1 MIDGQILIDGAWRE
15 AAGGGTIAVVNP
27 SDGGRF
33 GALARGTAADVD
45 AAVRAARAALDSEW
59 GRMPAF
65 ERGRLLARL
74 GQLVLDNADDL
85 AALEARDVG
94 KPLRQAK
101 ADALALARY
110 FEFYGGAADKVHG
123 ATIPYQAGYTVM
135 TLREPHG
142 VTGHIIPWNY
152 PMQIL
157 GRSIGAALAMGNAA
171 VLKPGED
178 ASMSALRVGQLALE
192 AGLPAG
198 VLNIVTGY
206 GEEAGAA
213 LAAHP
218 GVDHV
223 SFTGSVEAGR
233 LVQQAAATHGCPVT
247 LELGGKSPQIVFGDA
262 DFDVALPMVVNAA
275 IQNAGQTCSAG
286 SRLLI
291 EEGAYDAFVAAVAE
305 RFHNLDAGPAEADLD
320 CGPLISERQKARVDG
335 YLAQAHKDRL
345 LLLAEGK
352 IAPNA
357 PADGFYAKPTL
368 LGDVPPDHLLAQ
380 EEVFG
385 PVLVAM
391 RFADEADAIRLANS
405 TPYGLA
411 AGVWTRRGGR
421 QLRLARAL
429 KVGQVFVNNYGAGG
443 GVELPFGGM
452 KGSGF
457 GREKGFEALYGFSAL
472 KTIAIRHG

>member
-1 MIDGQILIDGAWRE
+1 MIEGQILIDGAWRE
-15 AAGGGTIAVVNP
+15 LLGGGTIAAINP
-27 SDGGRF
+27 SDGSSF
-33 GALARGTAADVD
+33 GSLARGTAEDVD
-45 AAVRAARAALDSEW
+45 AAVRAARAALDGEW

-65 ERGRLLARL
+65 ERGRILARL
-74 GQLVLDNADDL
+74 GQLVLEQADAL
-85 AALEARDVG
+85 ADPRGARCRQA
-94 KPLRQAK
+94 LRQAK

-110 FEFYGGAADKVHG
+110 LEFYGGAADKVHG

-178 ASMSALRVGQLALE
+178 ASMSALMVGKLALE

-198 VLNIVTGY
+198 VLNIVTGH

-223 SFTGSVEAGR
+223 SFTGSLEAGR
-233 LVQQAAATHGCPVT
+233 LVQQAAATQGCAVT
-247 LELGGKSPQIVFGDA
+247 LSSAASRRRSCSPMPISTSPCRWWSTPRCRMPARPARPARACWSRTGSTTPCRRGRRP
-262 DFDVALPMVVNAA
+262 LPHARRRPGRGRPRLRSPDQSAA
-275 IQNAGQTCSAG
+275 EDPGRRLSGAGA
-286 SRLLI
+286 
-291 EEGAYDAFVAAVAE
+291 
-305 RFHNLDAGPAEADLD
+305 
-320 CGPLISERQKARVDG
+320 
-335 YLAQAHKDRL
+335 KDRL
-345 LLLAEGK
+345 LILAEGK

-357 PADGFYAKPTL
+357 PAEGFYAKPTL
-368 LGDVPPDHLLAQ
+368 LGDVPPDHPLAQ
-380 EEVFG
+380 EEMFG
-385 PVLVAM
+385 PVLAAM
-391 RFADEADAIRLANS
+391 RFTDEADAIRLANR

-411 AGVWTRRGGR
+411 AGVWTRAAAASCASRARSRPARCSSTATAPAAASSCVRRREGLGLGR
-421 QLRLARAL
+421 R
-429 KVGQVFVNNYGAGG
+429 
-443 GVELPFGGM
+443 
-452 KGSGF
+452 
-457 GREKGFEALYGFSAL
+457 GFEALYGFSAL

>member
-1 MIDGQILIDGAWRE
+1 MVDGQILIDGAWRE
-15 AAGGGTIAVVNP
+15 SLGGGTIPVINP

-33 GALARGTAADVD
+33 GALARGTAEDID
-45 AAVRAARAALDSEW
+45 AAVGAARAALEGEW

-65 ERGRLLARL
+65 ERGRVLARL
-74 GQLVLDNADDL
+74 GQLVLDRVDDL
-85 AALEARDVG
+85 AGLEARDVG
-94 KPLRQAK
+94 KPLRQAR
-101 ADALALARY
+101 ADALALARHL
-110 FEFYGGAADKVHG
+110 EFYGGAADKVHG
-123 ATIPYQAGYTVM
+123 ATIPHQAGYTVM

-142 VTGHIIPWNY
+142 VTGHIIPWND

-178 ASMSALRVGQLALE
+178 ASMSALMVGRLALE

-198 VLNIVTGY
+198 ALNIVTGY
-206 GEEAGAA
+206 GEDAGTA

-218 GVDHV
+218 GIDHV
-223 SFTGSVEAGR
+223 SFTGSIEAGR

-247 LELGGKSPQIVFGDA
+247 LELGGKSPQIVFADA
-262 DFDVALPMVVNAA
+262 DLEVALPMVVNAA
-275 IQNAGQTCSAG
+275 IQDAGQTCSAG
-286 SRLLI
+286 SRLLV
-291 EEGAYDAFVAAVAE
+291 EDEAYDAFVGAVAD

-320 CGPLISERQKARVDG
+320 CGPLISQQQKARVDG

-345 LLLAEGK
+345 LILAEGK
-352 IAPNA
+352 IAPDA
-357 PADGFYAKPTL
+357 PAEGFYAKPTL
-368 LGDVPPDHLLAQ
+368 LGDVPPDHALAQ

-391 RFADEADAIRLANS
+391 RFKDEAEAVRLANG

-411 AGVWTRRGGR
+411 AGVWTRCGGR

-429 KVGQVFVNNYGAGG
+429 KAGQVFINNFGAGG

-452 KGSGF
+452 KASGF